1 MCAVVS
7 SWKVSLSAFATGLG
21 AIHVHVAFIFSS
33 ANSPTLVLVT
43 SGIRNFVLARWRRGC
58 GVVHI

>member
-7 SWKVSLSAFATGLG
+7 SWKVGLSAFATGLG
-21 AIHVHVAFIFSS
+21 AIHVHVAFVFSG

-43 SGIRNFVLARWRRGC
+43 SGIRNLVLARWWRRS